1 MSDRGEGRTA
11 SQSRV
16 LVFAAGSLGEMVD
29 ALAVQHD
36 IRAAHPQTQVDWAV
50 EPEMA
55 TLLKR
60 VDGVGDVLECPLS
73 AWRPFGANR
82 RVQRD
87 MKKFVERLQ
96 RRHYDTV
103 IDLRGDVRSAWFASK
118 AKGRHFG
125 PAEGLDGTSRPL
137 LARLLADKTIALGS
151 KWPATDRPR
160 QLAAHAL
167 GYDVEGLPQYSL
179 RPRAAPLAKQAVAFV
194 HGAEHEIDLW
204 PEARWI
210 SLGRRLV
217 EQGWDVMLLQMDEAE
232 FVRAERLAAAID
244 SQITA
249 FRHEVLKGGPV
260 VQVWPAMSTGMLVDR
275 IAACHAVIGI
285 DSGPSHLA
293 AALDIPHLRIH
304 NRAVGAALAASLPQH
319 LAVVGGDAPPS
330 VDAVWAGWRQIERF
344 ARARALAAQAHTRAR
359 GA

>member
-1 MSDRGEGRTA
+1 MGASGDRPAGPEL
-11 SQSRV
+11 RV
-16 LVFAAGSLGEMVD
+16 LIFAIGSLGEMVD
-29 ALAVQHD
+29 ELAVLHD
-36 IRAAHPQTQVDWAV
+36 IRSAYPQAVVDWAV
-50 EPEMA
+50 EPAMA

-60 VDGVGDVLECPLS
+60 VDGAGDILECPLS
-73 AWRPFGANR
+73 AWRLWGASR
-82 RVQRD
+82 AQRD
-87 MKKFVERLQ
+87 MKAFVARMQ
-96 RRHYDTV
+96 KRRYDAV
-103 IDLRGDVRSAWFASK
+103 IDLYGDVRSAWIASK

-125 PAEGLDGTSRPL
+125 PVEGPDGTSRPL
-137 LARLLADKTIALGS
+137 LARWLADKTIALGAAG
-151 KWPATDRPR
+151 PAADRPR
-160 QLAAHAL
+160 QLAARAL
-167 GYDVEGLPQYSL
+167 GYQVEGPPRYSL
-179 RPRAAPLAKQAVAFV
+179 RPRVVPLAKQTVAFV
-194 HGAEHEIDLW
+194 HGAEHDVDLW
-204 PEARWI
+204 PETRWVT
-210 SLGRRLV
+210 LGRRLV

-293 AALDIPHLRIH
+293 AALDIPHVRIH
-304 NRAVGAALAASLPQH
+304 NRSVGAALAASLPQH
-319 LAVVGGDAPPS
+319 HAVVGGDAPPS
-330 VDAVWAGWRQIERF
+330 VDAVWACWRQVERF

>member
-1 MSDRGEGRTA
+1 MSDRDDGGAA
-11 SQSRV
+11 SQPRV
-16 LVFAAGSLGEMVD
+16 LVFAFGSLGEMVD

-36 IRAAHPQTQVDWAV
+36 IRAAHPQAAVDWAV
-50 EPEMA
+50 EPAMA

-60 VDGVGDVLECPLS
+60 VEGVGDVLECPLS
-73 AWRPFGANR
+73 AWRPWGASR
-82 RVQRD
+82 TQRE

-96 RRHYDTV
+96 RRRYDTV
-103 IDLRGDVRSAWFASK
+103 IDLRGDVGSAWFASK

-125 PAEGLDGTSRPL
+125 PTEGLDGTGRPL
-137 LARLLADKTIALGS
+137 LARRLADKTIALGS
-151 KWPATDRPR
+151 GHPAADRPR

-167 GYDVEGLPQYSL
+167 GYDVEGAPQYSL
-179 RPRAAPLAKQAVAFV
+179 RPRAVPLAKQTVAFV

-217 EQGWDVMLLQMDEAE
+217 DQGWDVMLLQMDEAE

-304 NRAVGAALAASLPQH
+304 NRAVGAALAATLPQH
-319 LAVVGGDAPPS
+319 HAIVGGDSPPS

-344 ARARALAAQAHTRAR
+344 ARARTLAAQAHTRAR